1 MTKNPNGSPI
11 QNYMLENAITQLISK
26 MVVCVIES
34 NSLLPVAFHIQKC
47 ILANLHNQSLGSHTL
62 FSIQPILLPSNTY
75 MYQVYLNVSII
86 NRLDNGTARFVGST
100 NTYLECLW
108 YTGTYTYTIILCIL
122 VSNLNF
128 RPIFFEGKTASL
140 LFSTKKPVLLIDLR
154 TFVLQSIE

>member
-1 MTKNPNGSPI
+1 
-11 QNYMLENAITQLISK
+11 
-26 MVVCVIES
+26 MV
-34 NSLLPVAFHIQKC
+34 H
-47 ILANLHNQSLGSHTL
+47 
-62 FSIQPILLPSNTY
+62 
-75 MYQVYLNVSII
+75 
-86 NRLDNGTARFVGST
+86 TARIVGST

-154 TFVLQSIE
+154 TFVCMLVYRYLFDTYIATGYYIFCTVVLHF